1 MQEFVCE
8 LYGDGGSDVNETR
21 YILFCRT
28 STTEENLPPIKSA
41 LLQHAKRACYQA
53 AIHKR
58 SMCAQI
64 EAPSIV
70 DHGWNLNK
78 NPELKIK
85 WYGETTTPTDLYKIV
100 TCKCSTGCDSN
111 RCSCKK
117 HELMCTELC
126 QCKSCKKDVNTA
138 QLMMIQKIAKT
149 ATLTSMIIFENYIY
163 ITGIHWKFY
172 YYY

>member
-1 MQEFVCE
+1 MFEKMQESVCE

-78 NPELKIK
+78 NLELKIK

-138 QLMMIQKIAKT
+138 QPDDDSEDSEDSDIDIDDY
-149 ATLTSMIIFENYIY
+149 F
-163 ITGIHWKFY
+163 
-172 YYY
+172 